1 MLTFPFVLKTK
12 MSLCHARQRAPG
24 IKRIVI
30 ISGQHIYLI
39 FQLPTHLVVSTLAVL
54 VYVETLLFNAS
65 AYAHS
70 DGLVYQYI

>member
-1 MLTFPFVLKTK
+1 MP
-12 MSLCHARQRAPG
+12 LCHARQRASR

-30 ISGQHIYLI
+30 ILGQHIYLI
-39 FQLPTHLVVSTLAVL
+39 FYLPTHLVVGTLAVL
-54 VYVETLLFNAS
+54 VYVESFLFNAA

>member
-12 MSLCHARQRAPG
+12 MPLCHARQRAPR

-30 ISGQHIYLI
+30 ILGQHIYLI
-39 FQLPTHLVVSTLAVL
+39 FRLPTHLVVSTLTVL
-54 VYVETLLFNAS
+54 VYVESFLFNAA